1 MTQRVQEWY
10 ILNDTAC
17 PGVVYFRHKSHFS
30 ETFWHTES
38 PIGSEH
44 SDQFFPLARC
54 PGLLI
59 KTVCNPCSQAT
70 GRVVLLQ
77 TLLGECRKFG
87 HSIC

>member
-10 ILNDTAC
+10 ILDTKVIFAT
-17 PGVVYFRHKSHFS
+17 

-44 SDQFFPLARC
+44 SDPFFPLARC

-77 TLLGECRKFG
+77 TLPGECRKFG